1 MIAEADAVAL
11 TTTEAVSRIRSGDL
25 GAEDYA
31 AALIARAERLADLNT
46 IIAMDAD
53 AVLAAAREVDLARR
67 RNPSTLGALAGI
79 PLLVKDNIDT
89 ASLPTTAGCRGLA
102 GNRPRRNAPVL
113 DSLLNAGA
121 LVLAKANMHELAMG
135 ITNNNGSYGPVRNP
149 YDRQMIPGGSSG
161 GTGAGIAARI
171 APAGLGSDTGG
182 SVRIPASLCGIAGLR
197 PTVRRYAG
205 LGVVPLSRTRDTIGP
220 MARTAADV
228 ALLDAVITGTAVL
241 APAQLAG
248 LRLGLAR
255 EPYWRDL
262 DGETEVVMNAALE
275 RLTALGVIIVE
286 ADLPEAD
293 ALQRQVGLG
302 MTRYETIMDML
313 AYLAEAANGI
323 TLDDIEAGI
332 GSPDVAASFRWAR
345 SSEGPTPEVYHT
357 TMNVLRPRLQRLYA
371 DYFMSHSV
379 DAIISP
385 TTPLPA
391 RPIGEDQIVGLNG
404 RKVPTFQ
411 TFIRNTTCG
420 SCAGIPGITLP
431 AGLTQSGL
439 PVGLGLD
446 GAAGSDKL
454 LLSIALAI
462 EAEFGSLPAPEI

>member
-1 MIAEADAVAL
+1 MLTEADAAAL
-11 TTTEAVSRIRSGDL
+11 TTTEAASRIRNGDIR
-25 GAEDYA
+25 AEDYA

-46 IIAMDAD
+46 IIAMDRD
-53 AVLAAAREVDLARR
+53 SVLAAAREVDLGRR
-67 RNPSTLGALAGI
+67 RDAARLGALAGI
-79 PLLVKDNIDT
+79 PLLIKDNIDT

-102 GNRPRRNAPVL
+102 GNRPQRNAPVL
-113 DSLLNAGA
+113 DTLLGAGA

-135 ITNNNGSYGPVRNP
+135 ITSNNGSFGAVRNP
-149 YDRQMIPGGSSG
+149 YDRRMISGGSSG

-205 LGVVPLSRTRDTIGP
+205 AGVVPLSHTRDTIGP

-228 ALLDAVITGTAVL
+228 ALLDAVITGTPVP
-241 APAQLAG
+241 APARLAG

-255 EPYWRDL
+255 EPYWREL
-262 DGETEVVMNAALE
+262 DGETAAVMSEALI
-275 RLTALGVIIVE
+275 RLTSLGAVVVE
-286 ADLPEAD
+286 ADLPELD

-302 MTRYETIMDML
+302 MTRYETIIDML

-323 TLDDIEAGI
+323 TLDDIAAGI

-345 SSEGPTPEVYHT
+345 GGAGPTPAVYDA
-357 TMNVLRPRLQRLYA
+357 TMKILRPRLQRLYA
-371 DYFMSHSV
+371 DYFIAHRV
-379 DAIISP
+379 AAIILP
-385 TTPLPA
+385 TTLLPA
-391 RPIGEDQIVGLNG
+391 RPIGQDETVRLNG
-404 RKVPTFQ
+404 REAPTFE
-411 TFIRNTTCG
+411 TFIRNTSCG
-420 SCAGIPGITLP
+420 SCAGIPGISLP
-431 AGLTQSGL
+431 AGLTRSGL

-446 GAAGSDKL
+446 GPAGGDKA

-462 EAEFGSLPAPEI
+462 EAELGPLPAPEL